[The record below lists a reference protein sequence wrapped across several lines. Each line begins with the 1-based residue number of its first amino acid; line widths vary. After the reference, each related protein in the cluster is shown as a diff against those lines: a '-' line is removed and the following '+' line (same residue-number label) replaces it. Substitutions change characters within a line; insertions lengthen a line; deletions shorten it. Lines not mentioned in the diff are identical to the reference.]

1 MTVQSMCEVRA
12 IPLFDPETSHSSFP
26 AEIIPTVANAGGVK
40 RAPSQRGGNAF
51 ETRARAVACLRS
63 LGEIVCLAAMLAS
76 STLPPGSTVH
86 AESTLRVAKPTAN
99 HAIGRFDAFIAEAS
113 RRFDVPIPWIRAV
126 MHVESV
132 GDVRAR
138 SPKGA
143 MGLMQIMPET
153 YAALRARYA
162 LGANP
167 YDPRDNILAGAACLR
182 ELHDRYGAPGFLAA
196 YNAGPGRYE
205 EHLRTGRPL
214 PLETQ
219 RYVAMLAPIVGG
231 GQMDDRPTVVADV
244 GAWLHSLLFPARSGD
259 KPTDDKSL
267 FAASPERQSTVRA
280 PVDLTGLTPQSGNLF
295 VHRIAEFQPQ

>member
-1 MTVQSMCEVRA
+1 MQSDREVPA
-12 IPLFDPETSHSSFP
+12 LPLFAPETNRSSFP
-26 AEIIPTVANAGGVK
+26 VTTTATTAGIGGVK
-40 RAPSQRGGNAF
+40 RTRSLRVASAF
-51 ETRARAVACLRS
+51 EARPRATTGLRS
-63 LGEIVCLAAMLAS
+63 LARIVGLATILVS
-76 STLPPGSTVH
+76 STLLPDGIAH
-86 AESTLRVAKPTAN
+86 AENPSRVAKPTTD
-99 HAIGRFDAFIAEAS
+99 HAIDRFEVFIAEAS

-153 YAALRARYA
+153 YATLRARYA

-167 YDPRDNILAGAACLR
+167 YEPRDNILAGAACLR

-196 YNAGPGRYE
+196 YNAGPRRYE
-205 EHLRTGRPL
+205 EHLLNGRPL

-231 GQMDDRPTVVADV
+231 GQMDDRPAVVADV
-244 GAWLHSLLFPARSGD
+244 GAWFHSLLFPARPGD
-259 KPTDDKSL
+259 KPAGDKSL

-280 PVDLTGLTPQSGNLF
+280 PVDLTGLAPQSGELF

>member
-1 MTVQSMCEVRA
+1 MQSARKVRA
-12 IPLFDPETSHSSFP
+12 VAWFAREANRSSFP
-26 AEIIPTVANAGGVK
+26 VTTIATAAGLGVK
-40 RAPSQRGGNAF
+40 RTRSRRRRYTLGSRAPAA
-51 ETRARAVACLRS
+51 ARLRS
-63 LGEIVCLAAMLAS
+63 LGNIVCLATILVS
-76 STLPPGSTVH
+76 STLLPDSLAH
-86 AESTLRVAKPTAN
+86 AENTSRVAKPTTD
-99 HAIGRFDAFIAEAS
+99 HAIDRFDAFIAEAS

-231 GQMDDRPTVVADV
+231 GQRDDRPAVVADV
-244 GAWLHSLLFPARSGD
+244 GAWFHSLLFPTRPGD
-259 KPTDDKSL
+259 KPAGDKSL
-267 FAASPERQSTVRA
+267 FAASPEQQSTVRA
-280 PVDLTGLTPQSGNLF
+280 PVDLTGLAPQTGELF
-295 VHRIAEFQPQ
+295 VRRIAEFQPQ

>member
-1 MTVQSMCEVRA
+1 MTVQSAREVPA
-12 IPLFDPETSHSSFP
+12 LPSFAPETNRCSFP
-26 AEIIPTVANAGGVK
+26 VATITTAAGVAA
-40 RAPSQRGGNAF
+40 RRTRSLRVASAF
-51 ETRARAVACLRS
+51 EARPRATTGVRS
-63 LGEIVCLAAMLAS
+63 LGRIVCLTTILVS
-76 STLPPGSTVH
+76 STILPDRLAH
-86 AESTLRVAKPTAN
+86 ADSKPRVTRPATGQ
-99 HAIGRFDAFIAEAS
+99 AIDRIDAFIAEAS

-153 YAALRARYA
+153 YATLRARYA

-196 YNAGPGRYE
+196 YNAGPRRYE
-205 EHLRTGRPL
+205 EHLFNGRPL

-231 GQMDDRPTVVADV
+231 GQMDDRPAVVANV
-244 GAWLHSLLFPARSGD
+244 GAWFHSLLFPSRAGD
-259 KPTDDKSL
+259 KAADDKSL
-267 FAASPERQSTVRA
+267 FAPSPERQSAVRA
-280 PVDLTGLTPQSGNLF
+280 PVDLTGLAPQSGNLF
-295 VHRIAEFQPQ
+295 VRRIAEFQPQ

>member
-1 MTVQSMCEVRA
+1 MTVQSAREVRTLSSFA
-12 IPLFDPETSHSSFP
+12 PETNRSSFP
-26 AEIIPTVANAGGVK
+26 VATNATAAGVGVG
-40 RAPSQRGGNAF
+40 RTRSLRVACAF
-51 ETRARAVACLRS
+51 EARPRATTGLRS
-63 LGEIVCLAAMLAS
+63 LGRIVCLTAILVS
-76 STLPPGSTVH
+76 STLHPDSIAH
-86 AESTLRVAKPTAN
+86 AENTSRVAKPTTD
-99 HAIGRFDAFIAEAS
+99 HAIDRLDAFVAEAS
-113 RRFDVPIPWIRAV
+113 RRFAVPIPWIRAV

-153 YAALRARYA
+153 YATLRARYA
-162 LGANP
+162 LGTNP

-231 GQMDDRPTVVADV
+231 GQLDDRPAVVADV
-244 GAWLHSLLFPARSGD
+244 GAWLHSLLFPARRGD
-259 KPTDDKSL
+259 KSDDDKSL
-267 FAASPERQSTVRA
+267 FAASPERHSTIRA
-280 PVDLTGLTPQSGNLF
+280 PVDLTGLAPQSGNLF

>member
-1 MTVQSMCEVRA
+1 MTVRSAREVRA
-12 IPLFDPETSHSSFP
+12 LPSF
-26 AEIIPTVANAGGVK
+26 ASEANRCSLLVEIIPAALGVSVK
-40 RAPSQRGGNAF
+40 RARNLRVASAF
-51 ETRARAVACLRS
+51 DARPRATTCLRS
-63 LGEIVCLAAMLAS
+63 LGRIVCLATILVS
-76 STLPPGSTVH
+76 STLLPDSLAH
-86 AESTLRVAKPTAN
+86 AENASRVAKPTTD
-99 HAIGRFDAFIAEAS
+99 HAIDRFDGFVAEAS

-143 MGLMQIMPET
+143 MGLMQIMLKT
-153 YAALRARYA
+153 YATLRIRYA

-167 YDPRDNILAGAACLR
+167 YDPRDNILAGTACLR

-196 YNAGPGRYE
+196 YNAGSGRYE

-231 GQMDDRPTVVADV
+231 GQMDDRPAVVADV

-259 KPTDDKSL
+259 KWADDKSL
-267 FAASPERQSTVRA
+267 FAAPPERQSTIRA
-280 PVDLTGLTPQSGNLF
+280 PVDLTGLAPQSSNLF